1 MEMMMMRKWGRVEMV
16 FKGIGIACRLSRS
29 KSIFTSGWSGRGVK
43 WRAECGSQTKDQME
57 ESGIWPGRGAK
68 RMVELRSQAEG

>member
-29 KSIFTSGWSGRGVK
+29 KSIFTSGVK

-57 ESGIWPGRGAK
+57 ESGIWLGRGAK